1 MDSNAIEVVA
11 VNSVK
16 RLFERSLVV
25 STLISQ
31 NDKEP
36 LWDGHLY
43 LYRSGG
49 RKNENLRGRIPAQV
63 KGKLMKAL
71 RNPLKYPVTI
81 TALQNYRRDGGIIY
95 FVTQIV
101 GDSEYVFYKELS
113 PVVIASILKEHK
125 GKKEV
130 SLSFYPMPETL
141 EEREA
146 LIVEMYANFRRQKVV
161 ATQDPISFDKMK
173 DLKVTG
179 FSFNVPNPDKNKS
192 IFELVT
198 EKPLY
203 LYANFENGFP
213 SMPMEGGPCKLT
225 LEKTVEAD
233 VKVDGKCYFHSYNMS
248 LSKDFLTVSVDDIV
262 CLRFPRKKTSET
274 IDTKLTYKSKVE
286 TLSQAINRLEFFMA
300 LAKGGKISFGS
311 QDFEYIVNNENL
323 TDAREQLDF
332 LHRADAALA
341 PLGIQEE
348 LVVGNL
354 TDNDCYWIDFLDRLS
369 QSDNGVELGD
379 DIKGVRKIRI
389 GNLTLL
395 LFFFNDGKNGRV
407 RSVFDKTL
415 GLEVKYRYPEGT
427 LKESIFSAL
436 SKEDYAELGNVPYED
451 MPASF
456 EYIRESNRHV
466 EENMNFL
473 GLKLLEASDSL
484 ATTNSRKQKMLEA
497 AKGLFDYLESEFGPG
512 QSDMYFVNRCQTVMR
527 LHPDRPLEEK
537 SMSRLNKILYAGES
551 EKLMKCAAAMLMK
564 NEYEFRQ
571 TWDALAEEERERIKK
586 FPIRRFLPEQKE
598 QATGDCNG

>member
-1 MDSNAIEVVA
+1 MDSNAIEAIA

-16 RLFERSLVV
+16 RLFERSEVV
-25 STLISQ
+25 STFISQ

-43 LYRSGG
+43 LYGSGG

-71 RNPLKYPVTI
+71 KNPLKYPVAI
-81 TALQNYRRDGGIIY
+81 TALKNYRRDGGIIY

-101 GDSEYVFYKELS
+101 GDAEYVFYKELS
-113 PVVIASILKEHK
+113 PVIIASILKTHK

-130 SLSFYPMPETL
+130 SLSFSPMPDTL

-161 ATQDPISFDKMK
+161 ATQDPISYDKMK

-213 SMPMEGGPCKLT
+213 SMPMEGGPCELT

-233 VKVDGKCYFHSYNMS
+233 VKVDGKCYFNSYNMS
-248 LSKDFLTVSVDDIV
+248 LSKDELTVSVDDIV

-286 TLSQAINRLEFFMA
+286 CLSQAINRLEFFMA
-300 LAKGGKISFGS
+300 LAEGGKISFGS
-311 QDFEYIVNNENL
+311 QDFEYAVKNENL
-323 TDAREQLDF
+323 TDTREQLDF
-332 LHRADAALA
+332 LHRADAALS

-354 TDNDCYWIDFLDRLS
+354 TDSDCYWIDFLDRLS
-369 QSDNGVELGD
+369 QLDNGVELSD

-415 GLEVKYRYPEGT
+415 GLEVKYKYPEGT

-451 MPASF
+451 MLASF
-456 EYIRESNRHV
+456 ESIRGANRHV
-466 EENMNFL
+466 EGNMNFL
-473 GLKLLEASDSL
+473 GLKLLEACDSL
-484 ATTNSRKQKMLEA
+484 ATTNNRKQKMLEA

-527 LHPDRPLEEK
+527 LYPDCTLEEE
-537 SMSRLNKILYAGES
+537 SMSRLNKILYVGES

-586 FPIRRFLPEQKE
+586 FPIWRFSLLQKE
-598 QATGDCNG
+598 HTTGD